1 MRYDFY
7 SWGQL
12 TFFVEI
18 WSCKSNYNAKRNN
31 GMEKSTGGPLVWSQL
46 FKRRTLPNNPMDNC
60 ASFDALIL
68 WMEGKLL
75 VSSFTENGEC
85 SAEFE
90 SSQKSLKFV
99 VSTPLLRDICSY
111 SAESETKEK
120 EVGTR
125 PFLQVL

>member
-1 MRYDFY
+1 MPNAITE
-7 SWGQL
+7 W
-12 TFFVEI
+12 
-18 WSCKSNYNAKRNN
+18 KSPLVP
-31 GMEKSTGGPLVWSQL
+31 GGPLVWSQL
-46 FKRRTLPNNPMDNC
+46 FKRSTLPNNPMDNC

-68 WMEGKLL
+68 WMHLEGKLL
-75 VSSFTENGEC
+75 VLSFTENGEC

-99 VSTPLLRDICSY
+99 VLTPLLRDICSY

-120 EVGTR
+120 EVGTT